1 MMALAASLT
10 TVVITGNYINYEG
23 NAIQGQVRFTLGDVL
38 RNGTDDQM
46 VAPSSIV
53 VPLSA
58 GAFSVTLPATN
69 DPDIVPNPFVYTVE
83 ESFPGGRTYTISV
96 PFNTVGSLDLADLS
110 PTPTLSENFV
120 QAIDETSFADLEDD
134 IDTLDTQINQT
145 TDKILA
151 SGKYWYIPSTYATYT
166 ALDTA
171 FATYTAL
178 TAGTYSLDGAD
189 IASFVASAQASASS
203 ASASATTATNNA
215 TGTISPLLLIGG

>member
-1 MMALAASLT
+1 MALAPSLT
-10 TVVITGNYINYEG
+10 TVTVNGNYVDFEG

-69 DPDIVPNPFVYTVE
+69 DPDVVPNPFVYTVE
-83 ESFPGGRTYTISV
+83 ESFPGGRSYTISV
-96 PFNTVGSLDLADLS
+96 PYTTVGSLDLADLS
-110 PTPTLSENFV
+110 PTPTIADSYT
-120 QAIDETSFADLEDD
+120 QAIDQTSWSALEDD
-134 IDTLDTQINQT
+134 IDALDVEINQT

-151 SGKYWYIPSTYATYT
+151 SGKYWYIGSSYATYT

-178 TAGTYSLDGAD
+178 TAATYSLDGDD
-189 IASFVASAQASASS
+189 ISSFVSSAQSYETQAQASA
-203 ASASATTATNNA
+203 TLATNNA
-215 TGTISPLLLIGG
+215 TATISPLLLIGG

>member
-1 MMALAASLT
+1 MPLATSLT
-10 TVVITGNYINYEG
+10 TVTITGNYVNFEG
-23 NAIQGQVRFTLGDVL
+23 TAIQGQIRFTLGDVL

-53 VPLSA
+53 VPLSS
-58 GAFSVTLPATN
+58 GAFSVVLPATN
-69 DPDIVPNPFVYTVE
+69 DPDIIPNPFTYTVE
-83 ESFPGGRTYTISV
+83 ESFSGGRTYTISV
-96 PFNTVGSLDLADLS
+96 PYTTVGSLDLADLS
-110 PTPTLSENFV
+110 PAPTLDENFV
-120 QAIDETSFADLEDD
+120 QAIDETSFASLETS
-134 IDTLDTQINQT
+134 IAALDVLINQT

-178 TAGTYSLDGAD
+178 TAATYSLDGAD
-189 IASFVASAQASASS
+189 ISSFVTLAQASASS

-215 TGTISPLLLIGG
+215 TGTLSPLLLIGG